1 LSTTHFLELK
11 VPPPVVA
18 LLLAVMMWLTPS
30 LTGIVEA
37 PFAVRVA
44 LAVALVVV
52 GQLISVSGIVEFRRA
67 RTTINPIKASTAS
80 SLVSSGIYRFTRN
93 PMYVGLFLTL
103 LGWAVY
109 LSNPLSLVFCLVY
122 VLYITRF
129 QIKPE
134 ERILLRLFG
143 EPYAAYMQ
151 RVRRWV

>member
-1 LSTTHFLELK
+1 E
-11 VPPPVVA
+11 
-18 LLLAVMMWLTPS
+18 
-30 LTGIVEA
+30 
-37 PFAVRVA
+37 VRVA
-44 LAVALVVV
+44 LAVAFVLV
-52 GQLISVSGIVEFRRA
+52 GQTISVAGIVEFRRA
-67 RTTINPIKASTAS
+67 RTTINPIKVNATS
-80 SLVSSGIYRFTRN
+80 SLVCSGIYRFTRN

-109 LSNPLSLVFCLVY
+109 LSNPLSLIFLLVY

-134 ERILLRLFG
+134 ERILLGLFG

>member
-1 LSTTHFLELK
+1 MHFLELK

-30 LTGIVEA
+30 LAGIVEA

-44 LAVALVVV
+44 LAVALVLI
-52 GQLISVSGIVEFRRA
+52 GQTISVSGVVEFKRA
-67 RTTINPIKASTAS
+67 RTTLNPIKADTAS

-93 PMYVGLFLTL
+93 PMYLGLFLTL

-109 LSNPLSLVFCLVY
+109 LANPVSLVFLLVY

-134 ERILLRLFG
+134 ERILLGLFG